1 MIFYSCTNNL
11 QTKQRNKDFN
21 SVKLKNSE
29 YELSIVVIVYDD
41 SFEVVEK
48 RSDEQVGMMLEVEC
62 SFTRA
67 RMNIQGIDVNRT
79 KDSAAGSAVLNSS
92 RLSTVC

>member
-1 MIFYSCTNNL
+1 M
-11 QTKQRNKDFN
+11 
-21 SVKLKNSE
+21 KLKNSE

-48 RSDEQVGMMLEVEC
+48 RSNEQAGMMLEVEC

-67 RMNIQGIDVNRT
+67 RMNIQSIDVNRT
-79 KDSAAGSAVLNSS
+79 KDSAAGSAVPNNS
-92 RLSTVC
+92 RLSTVY